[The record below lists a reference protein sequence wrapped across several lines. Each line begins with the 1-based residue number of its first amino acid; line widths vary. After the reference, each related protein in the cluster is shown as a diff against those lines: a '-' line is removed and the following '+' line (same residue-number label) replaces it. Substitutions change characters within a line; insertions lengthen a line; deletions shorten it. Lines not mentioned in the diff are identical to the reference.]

1 MANAGRHDLDQHFA
15 VSGTLE
21 VELDDLE
28 RLLGGEGDGGTG
40 FHGLGS
46 KIFAA
51 LPPRKPSANA
61 ESHEV
66 AMQSNNWLEGRHAL
80 ITGGGTGIGA
90 SAATHLH
97 AAGARVSL
105 LGRRLEPL
113 ERTAAIVAGTVH
125 QCDVTNRAAIEQ
137 SFGAA
142 REANGP
148 IELLVVNAGIAESAP
163 FHKMT
168 RDSWDR
174 IIATNLT
181 AAFDCAQA
189 AIADLLASDNGRL
202 VFIASVASLR
212 GVPYAAHYAA
222 SKHGLLGLMRSLAA
236 EYAKS
241 NLTVNAVCPGYV
253 DTPMTDQSVA
263 RVSEITGRS
272 EEQARGAIT
281 NMNASGRLVD
291 PDGIGT
297 MILTLCLPQSRD
309 INGAAVTI
317 DGGTSA

>member
-1 MANAGRHDLDQHFA
+1 MAD
-15 VSGTLE
+15 
-21 VELDDLE
+21 
-28 RLLGGEGDGGTG
+28 
-40 FHGLGS
+40 
-46 KIFAA
+46 
-51 LPPRKPSANA
+51 
-61 ESHEV
+61 
-66 AMQSNNWLEGRHAL
+66 NNWLEGRHAL
-80 ITGGGTGIGA
+80 VTGGGTGIGA
-90 SAATHLH
+90 SAATHLN
-97 AAGARVSL
+97 AAGAKVSL
-105 LGRRLEPL
+105 LGRRIEPL
-113 ERTAAIVAGTVH
+113 KALAESLGGTAI
-125 QCDVTNRAAIEQ
+125 QCDVTDRDRI
-137 SFGAA
+137 GAA
-142 REANGP
+142 FDEARAANGP
-148 IELLVVNAGIAESAP
+148 IEILIVNAEIAESAP

-168 RDSWDR
+168 RESWDR
-174 IIATNLT
+174 IIAVNLT

-189 AIADLLASDNGRL
+189 ALPDLMASQNGRL
-202 VFIASVASLR
+202 VFVASVASLR

-253 DTPMTDQSVA
+253 DTPMTEQSIA

-272 EEQARGAIT
+272 EQDSRSAIT

-309 INGAAVTI
+309 VNGAAVTI

>member
-1 MANAGRHDLDQHFA
+1 MADR
-15 VSGTLE
+15 
-21 VELDDLE
+21 
-28 RLLGGEGDGGTG
+28 
-40 FHGLGS
+40 
-46 KIFAA
+46 
-51 LPPRKPSANA
+51 P
-61 ESHEV
+61 
-66 AMQSNNWLEGRHAL
+66 LEGRHAL

-90 SAATHLH
+90 ATAELLH

-113 ERTAAIVAGTVH
+113 LDVASGVGGTPI
-125 QCDVTNRAAIEQ
+125 QCDVTDHDNIARAFDQ
-137 SFGAA
+137 A
-142 REANGP
+142 RVANG
-148 IELLVVNAGIAESAP
+148 LVDILIVNAGIAESAP

-168 RDSWDR
+168 REGWDR
-174 IIATNLT
+174 IISVNLT
-181 AAFDCAQA
+181 GAFDTVQA
-189 AIADLLASDNGRL
+189 GLPDLLKAEDARG
-202 VFIASVASLR
+202 VFVASVASLR

-222 SKHGLLGLMRSLAA
+222 SKHGLLGLMRSMAA

-241 NLTVNAVCPGYV
+241 KMTVNAVCPGYV

-263 RVSEITGRS
+263 RVSQITGRG
-272 EEQARGAIT
+272 EGDARSAIT
-281 NMNASGRLVD
+281 NMNASGRLID

>member
-1 MANAGRHDLDQHFA
+1 M
-15 VSGTLE
+15 ST
-21 VELDDLE
+21 
-28 RLLGGEGDGGTG
+28 
-40 FHGLGS
+40 
-46 KIFAA
+46 
-51 LPPRKPSANA
+51 
-61 ESHEV
+61 
-66 AMQSNNWLEGRHAL
+66 NNWLEGRHAL
-80 ITGGGTGIGA
+80 VTGGGTGIGA

-97 AAGARVSL
+97 AAGAKLSL

-113 ERTAAIVAGTVH
+113 ERTAGIVSGSVH
-125 QCDVTNRAAIEQ
+125 RCDVTDRAAIDRAYAEAR
-137 SFGAA
+137 AA
-142 REANGP
+142 HGP
-148 IELLVVNAGIAESAP
+148 IEMLIVNAGIAESAP

-189 AIADLLASDNGRL
+189 AIQDLLASENGRL
-202 VFIASVASLR
+202 VFVASVASLR

-222 SKHGLLGLMRSLAA
+222 SKHGLLGLTRSLAA
-236 EYAKS
+236 EYAKTK
-241 NLTVNAVCPGYV
+241 LTVNAVCPGYV

-272 EEQARGAIT
+272 AEQARGAIT
-281 NMNASGRLVD
+281 SMNASGRLVD

-297 MILTLCLPQSRD
+297 IILTLCLPQSRD